1 MRCITNSKTYTKN
14 TVFCHTNCKTHTK
27 NTVFC
32 LTNSK
37 TYTKITVFCI
47 TSSATKSINTTS
59 KRFCSAAKSI
69 HTTQK
74 RFCSAAKSINITQK
88 RFCSAAKSIHTTQK
102 RFCRLFVMQNT
113 VICLTTIYKSRK
125 DFVRSHFVCFADRQ
139 SICTHEYVLL
149 ADAKSWHSKQST
161 TLMDGQDHCVQIFAK
176 ELLLRG
182 RCAVVIHR
190 GELAEKVLIG
200 ACVGLTVR
208 ENFQQHGAAALLLDE
223 NGQ

>member
-14 TVFCHTNCKTHTK
+14 TVFCHTTLLFVWLNTVFCLTNCKTYTK

-32 LTNSK
+32 LTNCK
-37 TYTKITVFCI
+37 TVTKITVFCI
-47 TSSATKSINTTS
+47 TSSA
-59 KRFCSAAKSI
+59 AKSI
-69 HTTQK
+69 HT
-74 RFCSAAKSINITQK
+74 TQK

-113 VICLTTIYKSRK
+113 VFCLTTFLKSRK
-125 DFVRSHFVCFADRQ
+125 DFVRGHFVCFADRQ

-149 ADAKSWHSKQST
+149 ADAKSRHSKQST
-161 TLMDGQDHCVQIFAK
+161 TLTDGQDHCVQIFAK

>member
-1 MRCITNSKTYTKN
+1 MWLNTVFCLTNFKTHTKN
-14 TVFCHTNCKTHTK
+14 TVFCHTNY
-27 NTVFC
+27 
-32 LTNSK
+32 K

-47 TSSATKSINTTS
+47 TSSA
-59 KRFCSAAKSI
+59 AKSI
-69 HTTQK
+69 DTTQK
-74 RFCSAAKSINITQK
+74 RFCSAAKSINTTQK
-88 RFCSAAKSIHTTQK
+88 RFCSTTKSINTTQKRFCCAAKSIHTTQK

-113 VICLTTIYKSRK
+113 VFCLTTFLKSRK

-149 ADAKSWHSKQST
+149 ADAKSRHSKQST
-161 TLMDGQDHCVQIFAK
+161 TLTDGQDHCVQISK
-176 ELLLRG
+176 KKLLLRG

-208 ENFQQHGAAALLLDE
+208 ENFQQHGAAALLLD
-223 NGQ
+223 

>member
-1 MRCITNSKTYTKN
+1 M
-14 TVFCHTNCKTHTK
+14 FCHTNLFFVWL

-47 TSSATKSINTTS
+47 TSSAAKSIHTTQKRFCSSAKSINTTR

-74 RFCSAAKSINITQK
+74 RFCSVAKSINTTQK
-88 RFCSAAKSIHTTQK
+88 RFCSAAKSINTTQK

-113 VICLTTIYKSRK
+113 VFCLTTFCKSRK

-149 ADAKSWHSKQST
+149 ADAKSWHSKQSI
-161 TLMDGQDHCVQIFAK
+161 TLTGGQDHCMQISTK
-176 ELLLRG
+176 KTTVEGSTRG
-182 RCAVVIHR
+182 RHPSW
-190 GELAEKVLIG
+190 
-200 ACVGLTVR
+200 
-208 ENFQQHGAAALLLDE
+208 
-223 NGQ
+223 

>member
-1 MRCITNSKTYTKN
+1 MRCITNSEIYTKNTVFCHTTLLFVWLNTVFCLTNCKTYTKN
-14 TVFCHTNCKTHTK
+14 TVFCLTNCKT
-27 NTVFC
+27 V
-32 LTNSK
+32 
-37 TYTKITVFCI
+37 TKITVFCI
-47 TSSATKSINTTS
+47 TSSA
-59 KRFCSAAKSI
+59 AKSI
-69 HTTQK
+69 HT
-74 RFCSAAKSINITQK
+74 TQK

-113 VICLTTIYKSRK
+113 VFCLTTFLKSRK

-161 TLMDGQDHCVQIFAK
+161 TLMGGQDHCMQISK
-176 ELLLRG
+176 KKLLLRG

-208 ENFQQHGAAALLLDE
+208 ENF
-223 NGQ
+223 